1 MNIRENVM
9 AVFHHETPERIP
21 WLTYDIPYPMLPRGF
36 WERELRNKGLG
47 IIVLMGSGGVCA
59 AKTPNVEVERRTTTY
74 GKRTVVTTIYH
85 TPVGSVSKKEDPT
98 ITPPNPWIIEYPV
111 KSLSDYDV
119 VKFIFEDTVYRP
131 NYESF
136 IWRERQVGDDGFV
149 RVHSG
154 KPPFQSLLLEYMGYQ
169 RLSIDLY
176 RNRKEVEALMGV
188 MEKRYFEVVNILAD
202 CPAEVISIGGNI
214 NGRVTGPRFFENY
227 LLPTYRKASEILH
240 KKDKIVQIHMDGALA
255 CLKELVP
262 KTAIDVV
269 EAFTPPPIGDLPL
282 SEAREAWG
290 KDMIIEANFPATVC
304 LQGVDAIKR
313 ETLKIL
319 KTVAPGD
326 GFILSVTEDIPYK
339 EPNDLLETS
348 LRAITE
354 VMCEY
359 GAYPIEL

>member
-21 WLTYDIPYPMLPRGF
+21 WLTYDIPYPMLPRGS

-47 IIVLMGSGGVCA
+47 IIVLMGSGTACT
-59 AKTPNVEVERRTTTY
+59 AKTSNVKVERRPTTY
-74 GKRTVVTTIYH
+74 GKRTLVTTIYH
-85 TPVGSVSKKEDPT
+85 TPVGSISKKEDPT
-98 ITPPNPWIIEYPV
+98 ITPPNPWIMEYPI

-119 VKFIFEDTVYRP
+119 VKFIFEDTVYTP

-136 IWRERQVGDDGFV
+136 IWRDKQVGDDGFV

-154 KPPFQSLLLEYMGYQ
+154 KPPFLSLLLEFMGYE
-169 RLSIDLY
+169 RLSIDIY
-176 RNRKEVEALMGV
+176 RNRREVEALMEV
-188 MEKRYFEVVNILAD
+188 MEKKYFEVVNILAD
-202 CPAEVISIGGNI
+202 SPAEVTSIGGNI
-214 NGRVTGPRFFENY
+214 NGRVMGPRLFEKY
-227 LLPTYRKASEILH
+227 LLPTYRRASEILH

-255 CLKELVP
+255 CLKELIP
-262 KTAIDVV
+262 KTDIDVV
-269 EAFTPPPIGDLPL
+269 EAFTPPPVGDLAL

-290 KDMIIEANFPATVC
+290 KDMIIEANFPETVC
-304 LQGVDAIKR
+304 LEGIDAIKR

-339 EPNDLLETS
+339 EPNDVLETS

-359 GAYPIEL
+359 GAYPIKL